1 MSLIKRV
8 GRWPTEWIMKSLY
21 LLRHVKSSWNDESL
35 DDFDRPL
42 APRGVKAAP
51 RVAKRMMAEGWVPDV
66 VLCSAARRA
75 VETLELITPV
85 LGLDGSARIDRD
97 LYLAE
102 PEIMLQRLR
111 GVPDTAASV
120 LMIGHNP
127 GAEDLAR
134 RLCGDGRQKAV
145 RRLHKKYPT
154 GAVAVLTF
162 ATDSWAQVTEGTG
175 YLEAFVRPKDV

>member
-1 MSLIKRV
+1 MKR
-8 GRWPTEWIMKSLY
+8 LY
-21 LLRHVKSSWNDESL
+21 LLRHAKSSWSDESL

-42 APRGVKAAP
+42 APRGIKAAP
-51 RVAKRMMAEGWVPDV
+51 RVATYMKAVGWVPDA

-85 LGLDGSARIDRD
+85 LGVDGAARIDRD

-127 GAEDLAR
+127 GAEMLAR

-154 GAVAVLTF
+154 AAVAVLTF
-162 ATDSWAQVTEGTG
+162 PADSWAQVAEGTG

>member
-1 MSLIKRV
+1 
-8 GRWPTEWIMKSLY
+8 MKTFY
-21 LLRHVKSSWNDESL
+21 LLRHAKSSWSDESL
-35 DDFDRPL
+35 DDFERPL
-42 APRGVKAAP
+42 APRGAKAAP
-51 RVAKRMMAEGWVPDV
+51 RVATYMKAEGWIPDV

-75 VETLELITPV
+75 VETLELISPV
-85 LGLDGSARIDRD
+85 LGLDSSARIDRD

-111 GVPDTAASV
+111 GLPDTAASV

-127 GAEDLAR
+127 GAETVAR

-154 GAVAVLTF
+154 AALAVLTF
-162 ATDSWAQVTEGTG
+162 PTDSWAQITEGSG
-175 YLEAFVRPKDV
+175 HLEAFVRPKDL